1 MSQVIKSWQDI
12 HRTNGIPISDRLFW
26 GSVYSLSIG
35 VNYGAFSLSISAS
48 LTGIMWRTVL
58 NKEGRHLGRLEFA
71 RVNLPMIAMAM
82 LIACSVLVAQVY
94 ITRSAARY
102 DA

>member
-1 MSQVIKSWQDI
+1 MIKSWQDL
-12 HRTNGIPISDRLFW
+12 HSTNSSPISNRLFW
-26 GSVYSLSIG
+26 GTVYALSIG

-71 RVNLPMIAMAM
+71 RVNLPIIAMAM
-82 LIACSVLVAQVY
+82 LTACSILTAQVY
-94 ITRSAARY
+94 IVRSNVPY
-102 DA
+102 NV